1 MTSVP
6 HHAPVA
12 LFVFNRPEHTRRT
25 LEALRLNAL
34 AEATPLHIFSDAPRD
49 DWDGTAVQQVREAIR
64 AAEGFASVTIVER
77 ECNMG
82 LAASIIDG
90 ATQLCRQY
98 GQVIVLEDDLLTAPT
113 FLTYMNDAL
122 DRYRDTPQV
131 GSISAYMYPI
141 DSSGAG
147 SDTVM
152 LEHPM
157 SWGWATWADRWALFD
172 VSGEHLLQRLKETG
186 QLHRFDSLGPGGFE
200 RMLRGQ
206 IAGQNNS
213 WFIRWHASL
222 FLAERRSL
230 APARSLISNI
240 GLDGTGVHCNEWLID
255 PFAVQLS
262 DAPIEVTSIPMDIAP
277 AFHHALNRFFC
288 RSRRLRYINALYR
301 LLPTTLKRLIRR
313 NRNSN
318 GR

>member
-1 MTSVP
+1 MKSAE

-25 LEALRLNAL
+25 LEALQRNGL
-34 AEATPLHIFSDAPRD
+34 AEVTPLHIFSDAARHDED
-49 DWDGTAVQQVREAIR
+49 DTAVHQVRKIIR
-64 AAEGFASVTIVER
+64 ETEGFASVTLVER
-77 ECNMG
+77 EKNMG

-113 FLTYMNDAL
+113 FLTYMNAAL
-122 DRYRDTPQV
+122 DRYRDIPQV
-131 GSISAYMYPI
+131 GSISAYMYPV
-141 DSSGAG
+141 DGSGAG

-152 LEHPM
+152 LAHPM

-172 VSGEHLLQRLKETG
+172 ADGEHLLQRLKDTR
-186 QLHRFDSLGPGGFE
+186 QLKRFDAIGPGGFE

-222 FLAERRSL
+222 FLAERKSL
-230 APARSLISNI
+230 APSRSLISNI

-262 DAPIEVTSIPMDIAP
+262 DAPIEVTSIPMETAP
-277 AFHHALNRFFC
+277 AFRHALNRFFR

-301 LLPTTLKRLIRR
+301 LLPTPLKRVISR

-318 GR
+318 AR